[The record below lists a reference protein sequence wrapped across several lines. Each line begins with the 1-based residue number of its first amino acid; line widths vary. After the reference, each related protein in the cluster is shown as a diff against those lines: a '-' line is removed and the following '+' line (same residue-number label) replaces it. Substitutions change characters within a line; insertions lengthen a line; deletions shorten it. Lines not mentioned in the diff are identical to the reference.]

1 MGSVVVVSDERFEAL
16 VADALDRIPDS
27 LARHMDNLVVTVEEW
42 PTTDQLGG
50 QPGTLLGLY
59 TGVSLTRR
67 SPTSYNG
74 AMPDVITI
82 FRGPITAMSDDE
94 ADLVDMVTTTVIHEV
109 AHHFGISEQRLDELG
124 WA

>member
-1 MGSVVVVSDERFEAL
+1 MSGVVVSEERFEEL
-16 VADALDRIPDS
+16 VADALDAIPDE
-27 LARHMDNLVVTVEEW
+27 LAREMDNVVVTVEDW
-42 PTTDQLGG
+42 PTPDQIGDQG
-50 QPGTLLGLY
+50 GTLLGQY

-82 FRGPITAMSDDE
+82 FRGPISSMSEDE
-94 ADLVDMVTTTVIHEV
+94 DDLVELVTTTVIHEV
-109 AHHFGISEQRLDELG
+109 AHHFGISDERLDELG